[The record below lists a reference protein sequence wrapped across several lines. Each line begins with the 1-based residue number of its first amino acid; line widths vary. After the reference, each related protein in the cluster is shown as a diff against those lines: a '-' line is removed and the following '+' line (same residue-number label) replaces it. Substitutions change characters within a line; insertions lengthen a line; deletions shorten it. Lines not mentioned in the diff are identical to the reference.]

1 MILLDTNVISEPLK
15 LSADTGVLSW
25 IDAQSIDTLY
35 LSAISLAELRFGI
48 AALPTGKRKETLHLG
63 LEQRI
68 LPLFADRIL
77 PFDASASQAYADIL
91 STARAQGRAI
101 STADGYIAATAKRH
115 GLMVATRDA
124 SLFEAAGVAVIN
136 PWTVQHRPPQAAHT

>member
-15 LSADTGVLSW
+15 LSADAGVLSW

-91 STARAQGRAI
+91 STARTQGRAI

-115 GLMVATRDA
+115 GFMVATRDA
-124 SLFEAAGVAVIN
+124 SPFEAAGLTVIN
-136 PWTVQHRPPQAAHT
+136 PWTSRH

>member
-15 LSADTGVLSW
+15 LSTDAGVLSW

-48 AALPTGKRKETLHLG
+48 AALPAGKRKETLHLG

-77 PFDASASQAYADIL
+77 PFDAAASQVHADL
-91 STARAQGRAI
+91 LASARAQGLAI

-115 GLMVATRDA
+115 GFIVATRDA
-124 SLFEAAGVAVIN
+124 SPFEAAGLTVIN
-136 PWTVQHRPPQAAHT
+136 PWTSRH

>member
-1 MILLDTNVISEPLK
+1 MLDTNVISEPLK
-15 LSADTGVLSW
+15 LSADAGVLAW

-48 AALPTGKRKETLHLG
+48 AALPSGKRKETLHLG
-63 LEQRI
+63 LELRI

-101 STADGYIAATAKRH
+101 STADGYIAATAKCH
-115 GLMVATRDA
+115 GFMVATRDA
-124 SLFEAAGVAVIN
+124 SPFEAAGVAVIN
-136 PWTVQHRPPQAAHT
+136 PWTVQH